1 MADAE
6 KNELGEQ
13 KDDAG
18 DGEEESG
25 VAEVG
30 DADGRLGRRGA
41 LGVGIEEGLVFGADG
56 RAEDGH
62 GDGGFF

>member
-1 MADAE
+1 MADAQ
-6 KNELGEQ
+6 KNELDEQ
-13 KDDAG
+13 KEEAG

-30 DADGRLGRRGA
+30 DSDRRLGGWGA
-41 LGVGIEEGLVFGADG
+41 FGVGEEEGLVFGAG
-56 RAEDGH
+56 WRAEGGY

>member
-6 KNELGEQ
+6 QDELGDKEEETS
-13 KDDAG
+13 

-25 VAEVG
+25 VAEVR
-30 DADGRLGRRGA
+30 DAGGRVCGWSA
-41 LGVGIEEGLVFGADG
+41 FGVREEEGLVFGADG

-62 GDGGFF
+62 GDGGFL

>member
-1 MADAE
+1 MADSK
-6 KNELGEQ
+6 KNELDEQ
-13 KDDAG
+13 KEEAG

-30 DADGRLGRRGA
+30 DAHRRLGGWCS
-41 LGVGIEEGLVFGADG
+41 LGVGEEEGLVFGADG
-56 RAEDGH
+56 WAEDGY

>member
-1 MADAE
+1 MADAQ
-6 KNELGEQ
+6 KNELDEQ
-13 KDDAG
+13 EEDAG
-18 DGEEESG
+18 DGEEEGG

-30 DADGRLGRRGA
+30 DADGRLGGRGA
-41 LGVGIEEGLVFGADG
+41 FRVGKEEGLVFGADG